1 MSNVLGGTLSPE
13 DVASA
18 SVNYNFRMQLN
29 QEMLELMV
37 DEGAWIIGRGSIEGE
52 PPTAESI
59 APFIDGSFLAGIDA
73 SRVTL
78 D

>member
-1 MSNVLGGTLSPE
+1 MK
-13 DVASA
+13 
-18 SVNYNFRMQLN
+18 VNGSSR
-29 QEMLELMV
+29 
-37 DEGAWIIGRGSIEGE
+37 RGSIEGE

-78 D
+78 E